1 MWMKKLSKMFII
13 ALAMIFVLTACS
25 KGGSSNSKEDGKSVE
40 IKHALGTTEI
50 KGKPKRVVTLY
61 QGATDISVAL
71 GVKPV
76 GAVES
81 WTQKPKYDY
90 LMKDLKETQIVGQ
103 EPSPNLEEISKLKPD
118 LIVASKV
125 RNEKQY
131 EQLSKIA
138 PTITVGT
145 VYKFKE
151 TLDLMGKALGEE
163 KKANDLKQNYENKVA
178 QFKKDAK
185 ASLGDKW
192 PMSASVVNFR
202 TDHARIYASG
212 FAGDILHD
220 LGFKRP
226 KEQQKLVDSGQ
237 DIIQLPSKESIP
249 LMDADHIF
257 IFTSDSNPS
266 ETKLA
271 RKTKEEWTSSE
282 QWKNLHGVNNG
293 GVSDNVDEIT
303 WNMAGGYTSAI
314 EMIDD
319 LYKKL
324 AIKKQS

>member
-1 MWMKKLSKMFII
+1 MKKLSKMFIM
-13 ALAMIFVLTACS
+13 ALAMIFVLTACG
-25 KGGSSNSKEDGKSVE
+25 KGSSSNSKEDGKSVE

-90 LMKDLKETQIVGQ
+90 LRKDLKETQIVGQ

-185 ASLGDKW
+185 ASFGDKW

-266 ETKLA
+266 EAKLA

-282 QWKNLHGVNNG
+282 QWKNLHGVKNG
-293 GVSDNVDEIT
+293 AVSDNVDEIT

-324 AIKKQS
+324 EIKKQS

>member
-1 MWMKKLSKMFII
+1 MVKKLSKMFII
-13 ALAMIFVLTACS
+13 ALAMIFVLAACGKEGS
-25 KGGSSNSKEDGKSVE
+25 SSNSKEDGKSVE

-61 QGATDISVAL
+61 QGATDVAVAL

-90 LMKDLKETQIVGQ
+90 LKKDLKDTQIVGQ

-138 PTITVGT
+138 PTVTVGT
-145 VYKFKE
+145 VYKFKD
-151 TLDLMGKALGEE
+151 TLDIMGKALGEE
-163 KKANDLKQNYENKVA
+163 KKANELKQNYEDKVA

-192 PMSASVVNFR
+192 PISASVVNFR
-202 TDHARIYASG
+202 PDHARIYASG

-226 KEQQKLVDSGQ
+226 EEQQKQVEKGK
-237 DIIQLPSKESIP
+237 DIIQLTSKESIP

-257 IFTSDSNPS
+257 IFKSDSIPT
-266 ETKLA
+266 EAKLA

-282 QWKNLHGVNNG
+282 QWKNLHAVKNG
-293 GVSDNVDEIT
+293 AVSDNVDEIN

-314 EMIDD
+314 EIIDD

-324 AIKKQS
+324 DIKKQS